1 MVISVRVHPAARKA
15 RIEKIGP
22 MDYKVHVLAP
32 PEKGQ
37 ANREVRTALA
47 SHFEIPTSRIRILR
61 GEKSRLKL
69 VDLDLGD

>member
-15 RIEKIGP
+15 KIEKLGP
-22 MDYKVHVLAP
+22 ADYKVHVLAP
-32 PEKGQ
+32 PEKGG
-37 ANREVRTALA
+37 ANREVRAALA
-47 SHFEIPTSRIRILR
+47 RHFEIPASRIRILR